1 MPASPPKKK
10 SGMTS
15 EEAQV
20 DAQSPAVLKDEGNKA
35 FAAGDDLRAARMY
48 TLGIDL
54 CFEAAARAK
63 KVPTSPAEWFAAD
76 RASGGMLH
84 MLLSNR
90 SMVML
95 KQEDFAAAAEDA
107 EHCCKA
113 KPDFVKGHLRLLA
126 ALKANGASLPERMEA
141 ADRARRACPGSKP
154 IRDAKAELSVEAGE
168 GEPEDDAAGAG
179 GGATRGAAAAAAAAA
194 AGSSTTGKDGD
205 ASVLAA
211 AMAAT
216 RRAADDASDPRHAL
230 AAGDLGSALAV
241 GAHGLSKDVK
251 EAERYLRLGSEGGDA
266 GSQRNYG
273 LLLLEQGRSVKA
285 AEQLHKAAQQGD
297 DEATAVLTRLGE
309 EAKEKRKE
317 AMKQLRVMAE
327 QGDPRAVAMLKQLE
341 EQEGEA

>member
-1 MPASPPKKK
+1 MQFRETKNTARVFSVFSLSALSRLSSLSPLLLTFIMATAAAPLPASPPKKK
-10 SGMTS
+10 GGMTS

-76 RASGGMLH
+76 RASDGMLH

-126 ALKANGASLPERMEA
+126 ALKANGAPLPERMEA

-154 IRDAKAELSVEAGE
+154 IRDAKA
-168 GEPEDDAAGAG
+168 
-179 GGATRGAAAAAAAAA
+179 
-194 AGSSTTGKDGD
+194 
-205 ASVLAA
+205 
-211 AMAAT
+211 
-216 RRAADDASDPRHAL
+216 
-230 AAGDLGSALAV
+230 
-241 GAHGLSKDVK
+241 
-251 EAERYLRLGSEGGDA
+251 
-266 GSQRNYG
+266 
-273 LLLLEQGRSVKA
+273 
-285 AEQLHKAAQQGD
+285 
-297 DEATAVLTRLGE
+297 
-309 EAKEKRKE
+309 
-317 AMKQLRVMAE
+317 
-327 QGDPRAVAMLKQLE
+327 
-341 EQEGEA
+341 